1 MNKIIFPIRFN
12 MRRDAVLD
20 LHAALALLGHEV
32 ESTEVDKHR
41 FGRSTADAVRKL
53 QKGSA
58 LQPTGFVDEPTA
70 ARLNALIKERGAL
83 TPGGEGG
90 GTEAARHY
98 TVKGMVRDEAGNGVA
113 GLTVRVLEIR
123 LRKEAELG
131 QGPTAKNGYYE
142 IQYAPPQAN
151 RKVREAF
158 QTVVRVEDRRAK
170 VLHRSEPR
178 RPRPVEWI
186 DFMAGGGVFPGH
198 AEFDQRLLALRPAL
212 EGAKLTDVVEDEAHQ
227 DISFL
232 ARETDLKRD
241 EIMEL
246 VVAHRLAERTKLAPE
261 IFYAFL
267 RQGLPPSRPDSL
279 LRASDGFQRID
290 VLVQDLG
297 SSIAA
302 LDAEVQKEILQR
314 ALALNY
320 VPLSLKG
327 NVDDI
332 VGKLQALKVTEVLER
347 PYLVGKT
354 PLKSLL
360 ALTALPQD
368 RYAAFAER
376 FVAHEGGSRAFWKAL
391 AADPAFAP
399 EVVAEVRQTIELGS
413 FAKNHLPLVGKLRET
428 VSQDPSKEPR
438 ALARLSSED
447 WKALV
452 RTAGTADAPGY
463 PANIDGQDE
472 EDKIATFAKEVMKR
486 VERAYPT
493 AALAAHVGRWP
504 KELLARQTESLRF
517 IDRNPEL
524 DLMRVH
530 VEVYVRDK
538 AEAAW
543 GDIAA
548 DHRPVVLA
556 EVKKLQRMLHVAG
569 RPEAATKLLAK
580 GYHSAADI
588 YHTGKQRFVAK
599 MGNPGLTPIESRK
612 IFDRAEQRYA
622 MVLARLGEHNL
633 RIRGIVPAV
642 IPSGELTPKEEEALA
657 SLPTLR
663 DLFGSQDFCDCEH
676 CNSVYSPSA
685 YLVDVLRWLHERD
698 AKAAGRT
705 AKDVLFDRR
714 PDLGTVL
721 LNCQNTNTV
730 LPHVDLVCELLED
743 EVAPPGG
750 PVDRQTTLPAQELR
764 VNPQYVNTD
773 AYDTLRGASWPHT
786 LPFQLWLEETRG
798 FLGLLGIDRWRL
810 METFQDRHSNPAVP
824 SDVAVAGEALGM
836 SATELGLVTAADE
849 GNQATHW
856 GGANPVVA
864 LATVSEFLDRARLTY
879 DELLELLLVD
889 WVQGT
894 GTPMTIERT
903 TDDCDTSAQTLKNLS
918 DQRLDRIHRFLRLWR
933 RTGLRMWE
941 VDRLLRS
948 PAVGGGNLDGAALVQ
963 LRHFLMLQKRLNL
976 SVEELLGF
984 YAPLD
989 TAVRDLP
996 SGKEEGLYLR
1006 LFLNRAVLNPVPEDF
1021 AVAKVRAAAPAA
1033 IKPEHVPSIL
1043 AALTVTEEDVTRY
1056 VPLTDIPALQNELR
1070 ITDTGVLD
1078 YATWTSLADSQAAG
1092 TNLTTSGPLSLD
1104 TLSLLYRYATLARA
1118 AKFSAAELIAFVARA
1133 AIPDPFASISET
1145 ERFLG
1150 EVDALRELRLRV
1162 DEVDYILGFH
1172 PESAAGL
1179 REETVTQD
1187 LRRLRED
1194 RRKIFEE
1201 YFASSEP
1208 LLANLGRR
1216 LAAVPALAGAPAQQ
1230 AALQIVAGEWTGTAA
1245 ACDQFIVDHFSSFV
1259 DVAAAKAR
1267 LSAALPVVPD
1277 AREAA
1282 VLDRAG
1288 YVLTALYTNAAARA
1302 TSQFIATVLR
1312 LDDAQARALLD
1323 ALKLPGGYDSLLS
1336 VLADPRL
1343 VERASGSNE
1352 YTHSLDAATFPA
1364 LYEAFHLLHKVA
1376 LLLRALKA
1384 DPTETNWLI
1393 EHGPAVGTPALADLP
1408 VEPAQAV
1415 VAWATLRT
1423 AQRLLAFKRGYREPE
1438 GASFVA
1444 MLHKVL
1450 TAAAIATTLD
1460 ELATL
1465 TGWERTAL
1473 DTLHASLALQYP
1485 ADYVL
1490 PETYERLAE
1499 CFAMLRRAGVKADRL
1514 VDWARNEPD
1523 EGTAPR
1529 VREAVKAKYDEKQWL
1544 DVAAQVQNGVP
1555 GVTEGVREKKRRAL
1569 VDYLAVRPKT
1579 RADGSKTWTDPNGLF
1594 AHFLID
1600 VEMTPCQVTTR
1611 ILQAN
1616 AAAQLF
1622 VQRCLM
1628 NLESYISADEM
1639 IDERW
1644 GHWKWMRRYRVWENN
1659 RKVFLYPE
1667 NWLWPEHR
1675 RDKSPFFKEL
1685 EDDIAQGE
1693 ITDANVE
1700 AAFLSYLEK
1709 LHDVANLHVLGVCH
1723 EIKSERLILHVIAR
1737 TKGSAPTYY
1746 YRRWVDGAWTS
1757 WEKVPLDIKAEQ
1769 VLPIVFNRRLHLFWP
1784 VFTGMPEEE
1793 QSIPP
1798 AQATNKPSPTPK
1810 KYWEI
1815 QLGWSTYRSR
1825 RWAPIQ
1831 ISERKLIHPWFRPQ
1845 YAFHLKAQPRDSD
1858 LVVRVFLS
1866 TSPEFDDRQVVDS
1879 NGVEHYQSTRRHDP
1893 TSPPWHSSEFVFNGD
1908 VKGVYLRD
1916 LNGSLKEVREG
1927 NYGLDGRATEP
1938 LATPMSRLL
1947 LPVGEYFE
1955 HSYLANNRSAANPDG
1970 KSGKLRVLK
1979 ESNLR
1984 VTDTKLLD
1992 KALIPF
1998 RIVTPHQDPQ
2008 FLSVRPFFFQD
2019 SERAWFI
2026 EPTLYYRKGSTF
2038 SPEIPASPS
2047 GVEYKV
2053 QYRFYPFYHP
2063 WTRLFI
2069 RQLATGGV
2077 NSLFRRDV
2085 QVKPEQVDG
2094 IPAFAF
2100 SSYAPAAFVSATPE
2114 KEVVEFGRGAPYGP
2128 YNWEL
2133 FFHAPLLVASRLSGN
2148 QRHEDAIRWYHYI
2161 FNPTNPVAEAGKQ
2174 RYWIT
2179 KPFYA
2184 ATEPEMLDRRI
2195 EDVLKKVNQRLPAYE
2210 LQVQAWRDNPFDPH
2224 IVASMR
2230 WVAYQK
2236 CVVMAYLDNLIAWGD
2251 RLFREDRRESI
2262 NEATQLYVL
2271 AADILGSRPRRVPA
2285 LGRTD
2290 RSYEDLEADLDKFGN
2305 ALVEVE
2311 NTLPQITIGT
2321 PSELGSE
2328 PLPRLET
2335 FYFGIPANEKLLK
2348 YWNDVWQRL
2357 WNIRHCRNI
2366 EGAER
2371 PLALWDP
2378 PIDPGLLV
2386 KAAAAGVDPSSVLQ
2400 DQGAPLP
2407 HYRFEAVLRRARDMA
2422 AEVRALGAALLAAL
2436 EKRDA
2441 EALALMR
2448 AQHEASLLDA
2458 AVAVRTKQEDEANEQ
2473 LKALRQARRLVER
2486 RRDYYRS
2493 RQYMSASE
2501 KAAASLEAA
2510 SISEQDGALMADIL
2524 ASQLS
2529 LIPEFTVG
2537 ASGAGGSPHAV
2548 IAVGGKLLGKAAEL
2562 VAKARYGTASYLSKV
2577 GALAA
2582 TLGGYERRADEWKFQ
2597 GDQAEQEVNQVDR
2610 QIAAADIRH
2619 AIAKLE
2625 KANQELQVRLAGEV
2639 EEHLRQKFTN
2649 KELYDWM
2656 VSQLATIYFQS
2667 YQLAFDLA
2675 KRAEHCFRYELG
2687 VKDTTFIQFGYWD
2700 SLKKGLLSGERLTHD
2715 LQRIEAAYLEQ
2726 NRRHFELTKNVSLAL
2741 VAPLDLALLR
2751 ETGECFVDLPEVLF
2765 DLDHPG
2771 HYLRRIKSVSMSIPA
2786 VTGPYGGV
2794 HCTLTLLE
2802 NRVRTSNLV
2811 GDGYPRK
2818 PRGTPDPRFEDN
2830 IAGVQSIATS
2840 HGREDSGLFQ
2850 LDFRDERYLPFEGA
2864 GADSRWRIAL
2874 PRDTNDFNPRSI
2886 ADVILHIRYTALDGG
2901 DLLRSE
2907 ANKAVVEVLPRKGI
2921 RVFSARSDFPDAW
2934 NRFLRPANVGDV
2946 QELQLSLT
2954 TDLFP
2959 FFARGRNVTVQ
2970 RVEFLAAWY
2979 QAGDLVAQLAPP
2991 LAANNT
2997 IPVTRDGKHG
3007 QMHYGTKALGSEAIG
3022 DWILRLRA
3030 AAAGGFTSLPPDS
3043 LSDLFVVL
3051 HFEMG

>member
-1 MNKIIFPIRFN
+1 
-12 MRRDAVLD
+12 MRRDSVRD
-20 LHAALALLGHEV
+20 LHAALVFLGHAIEPTEK
-32 ESTEVDKHR
+32 ESKR
-41 FGRSTADAVRKL
+41 FGRSTRDAVRKL
-53 QKGSA
+53 QEDFGQ
-58 LQPTGFVDEPTA
+58 QPTGILDEATA
-70 ARLNALIKERGAL
+70 VRLNVLLEERGAL
-83 TPGGEGG
+83 TPGDAGG
-90 GTEAARHY
+90 GDEGIGEY
-98 TVKGMVRDEAGNGVA
+98 TAKGMVRDEAGEGVA
-113 GLTVRVLEIR
+113 GLTVRVLGIR
-123 LRKEAELG
+123 LRKEVELG
-131 QGPTAKNGYYE
+131 KGPTAKNGYYE
-142 IQYAPPQAN
+142 VHYAPPQAN
-151 RKVREAF
+151 RKVRESF
-158 QTVVRVEDRRAK
+158 QIVVRVQDRRGK
-170 VLHRSEPR
+170 VLHTSEPR

-198 AEFDQRLLALRPAL
+198 AEFDQRLFALRPAL
-212 EGAKLTDVVEDEAHQ
+212 EGAKLTDVVEDDTHQ

-232 ARETDLKRD
+232 AHETDLKHD
-241 EIMEL
+241 EVMEL
-246 VVAHRLAERTKLAPE
+246 VVAHRLAERTKLTPE
-261 IFYAFL
+261 VFYAFL

-290 VLVQDLG
+290 ALVQDLG
-297 SSIAA
+297 SGIAA
-302 LDAEVQKEILQR
+302 LDAEVQKEILER

-320 VPLSLKG
+320 VPLSIKG
-327 NVDDI
+327 KVDEN
-332 VGKLQALKVTEVLER
+332 VGKLQALKVSDVLDR

-391 AADPAFAP
+391 AEDPAFAP
-399 EVVAEVRQTIELGS
+399 EVVAELRQTIELGS
-413 FAKNHLPLVGKLRET
+413 FAKNHLPLVGKLRE
-428 VSQDPSKEPR
+428 VVAQVASKDPR
-438 ALARLSSED
+438 ALARLSFDE

-452 RTAGTADAPGY
+452 RAAGAGGEPGY

-472 EDKIATFAKEVMKR
+472 EDKIATFAKEVMER

-493 AALAAHVGRWP
+493 AALAAHVARWP
-504 KELLARQTESLRF
+504 KELLSRQAESLRF

-530 VEVYVRDK
+530 VEAYIRDK

-543 GDIAA
+543 GDLAKE
-548 DHRPVVLA
+548 HRPVVLA
-556 EVKKLQRMLHVAG
+556 EVKKLQRVLHVAG
-569 RPEAATKLLAK
+569 RPETGTKLLAK
-580 GYHSAADI
+580 GYRSAADI
-588 YHTGKQRFVAK
+588 YHTGKQRFVTK
-599 MGNPGLTPIESRK
+599 MGNPGLSPIEARK
-612 IFDRAEQRYA
+612 VFDRAEQRYA

-633 RIRGIVPAV
+633 RIRGVVPAV
-642 IPSGELTPKEEEALA
+642 IPSGELTPKEEEVLA
-657 SLPTLR
+657 SLPTLS

-676 CNSVYSPSA
+676 CNSVYSPAA
-685 YLVDVLRWLHERD
+685 YLVDVLRWLNERD

-714 PDLGTVL
+714 PDLGTML
-721 LNCQNTNTV
+721 LNCQNTNTA

-750 PVDRQTTLPAQELR
+750 PVDRQTTLPTQELR
-764 VNPQYVNTD
+764 VNPQYVNAD
-773 AYDTLRGASWPHT
+773 AYDTLKGASWPHT
-786 LPFQLWLEETRG
+786 LPFHLCLEETRG
-798 FLGLLGIDRWRL
+798 FLGLLKIDRWRL
-810 METFQDRHSNPAVP
+810 METFQDRHGNPAVP
-824 SDVAVAGEALGM
+824 SDVGVAAEVLGM
-836 SATELGLVTAADE
+836 SATELGLVTTADA

-856 GGANPVVA
+856 GVANPVAA
-864 LATVSEFLDRARLTY
+864 LATVSEFLDRARLSY

-889 WVQGT
+889 SVQGV
-894 GTPMTIERT
+894 GVPMTIERT
-903 TDDCDTSAQTLKNLS
+903 TDDCDTAAQTLKNLS

-933 RTGLRMWE
+933 CTGLRMWE
-941 VDRLLRS
+941 LDRLLRS
-948 PAVGGGNLDGAALVQ
+948 PAVGGGNLDGPALVQ
-963 LRHFLMLQKRLNL
+963 LRRFRTLQKRLNL

-984 YAPLD
+984 YSPLD

-1021 AVAKVRAAAPAA
+1021 AVAKVTAAAPVAV
-1033 IKPEHVPSIL
+1033 KPEHVPSIL
-1043 AALTVTEEDVTRY
+1043 AALTVTEEDVGRY
-1056 VPLTDIPALQNELR
+1056 MPLTDGL
-1070 ITDTGVLD
+1070 
-1078 YATWTSLADSQAAG
+1078 
-1092 TNLTTSGPLSLD
+1092 LSLN
-1104 TLSLLYRYATLARA
+1104 TLSMLYRYARLARA
-1118 AKFSAAELIAFVARA
+1118 CKLNAVELRAFIARLGVA
-1133 AIPDPFASISET
+1133 DPFASLQVTAE
-1145 ERFLG
+1145 FLD

-1162 DEVDYILGFH
+1162 DEADYILDFH
-1172 PESAAGL
+1172 PEGAAGL
-1179 REETVTQD
+1179 REETVTQH
-1187 LRRLRED
+1187 LRRLRDD
-1194 RRKIFEE
+1194 RRKLFEE

-1208 LLANLGRR
+1208 PLANLARR
-1216 LAAVPALAGAPAQQ
+1216 LAAVPDLAGVPAQQ
-1230 AALQIVAGEWTGTAA
+1230 AALEIVTGEWTGTAA
-1245 ACDQFIVDHFSSFV
+1245 ARNQFVADHFASFV
-1259 DVAAAKAR
+1259 DVASAQAKLGAP
-1267 LSAALPVVPD
+1267 LPGAPD

-1282 VLDRAG
+1282 VLDRVS
-1288 YVLTALYTNAAARA
+1288 YVLLALYTSAAARA

-1323 ALKLPGGYDSLLS
+1323 ALKLPGGAETLLS
-1336 VLADPRL
+1336 VLADQRL
-1343 VERASGSNE
+1343 IERASGSSE

-1364 LYEAFHLLHKVA
+1364 LYKAFHLLHKVA

-1384 DPTETNWLI
+1384 DPSETTWLI
-1393 EHGPAVGTPALADLP
+1393 EHGPAVGTPTLADLP
-1408 VEPAQAV
+1408 VEAGQPAV
-1415 VAWATLRT
+1415 PWSTLRT
-1423 AQRLLAFKRGYREPE
+1423 VQRLLAFKRGYREPE
-1438 GASFVA
+1438 GASFFA
-1444 MLHKVL
+1444 MLDGVL
-1450 TAAAIATTLD
+1450 SAPALATTLD
-1460 ELATL
+1460 QLAIL
-1465 TGWERTAL
+1465 TGWDRTAL
-1473 DTLHASLALQYP
+1473 DTLHGSLGSQYP

-1490 PETYERLAE
+1490 PETYERLAD
-1499 CFAMLRRAGVKADRL
+1499 CFGMLRRAGVTADRL

-1523 EGTAPR
+1523 KDAAPR
-1529 VREAVKAKYDEKQWL
+1529 VREAVKAKYEEKQWL
-1544 DVAAQVQNGVP
+1544 EVAARVQD
-1555 GVTEGVREKKRRAL
+1555 GVREGKRKAL
-1569 VDYLAVRPKT
+1569 VGYLAVRPKT
-1579 RADGSKTWTDPNGLF
+1579 RPDGSKTWADSNGLF

-1600 VEMTPCQVTTR
+1600 VEMTPCKMTTR

-1628 NLESYISADEM
+1628 NLERDVSADEM
-1639 IDERW
+1639 VDERW
-1644 GHWKWMRRYRVWENN
+1644 GHWKWMKRYRLWEAN

-1685 EDDIAQGE
+1685 EDEIAQGE

-1709 LHDVANLHVLGVCH
+1709 LHDVANLQVLGVCH
-1723 EIKSERLILHVIAR
+1723 EIKLERLILHVIAR
-1737 TKGSAPTYY
+1737 TKGSPPVYY
-1746 YRRWVDGAWTS
+1746 YRRWVDGAWTP

-1769 VLPIVFNRRLHLFWP
+1769 VLPIFFNRRLHLFWP
-1784 VFTGMPEEE
+1784 VFTSKPEEE
-1793 QSIPP
+1793 QNIPK
-1798 AQATNKPSPTPK
+1798 AQPSNAPPPPPK

-1815 QLGWSTYRSR
+1815 QIGWSTYRGR

-1831 ISERKLIHPWFRPQ
+1831 ISERRLIHPWFRPQ
-1845 YAFHLKAQPRDSD
+1845 YSYHLKGQPRGAD
-1858 LVVRVFLS
+1858 LPIRVFLS
-1866 TSPEFDDRQVVDS
+1866 TSPEFDNKQVWEPS
-1879 NGVEHYQSTRRHDP
+1879 LGSTGGWRWPSSRRHDE

-1908 VKGVYLRD
+1908 VTGVYLRD
-1916 LNGSLKEVREG
+1916 LNDSLNEVRAG
-1927 NYGLDGRATEP
+1927 NYGLDGRATDP

-1947 LPVGEYFE
+1947 LPVGEHFE

-1992 KALIPF
+1992 QAPIPF
-1998 RIVTPHQDPQ
+1998 RVVTPHQDPQ
-2008 FLSVRPFFFQD
+2008 FVSVRPFFFQD

-2069 RQLATGGV
+2069 RQLAAGGV

-2085 QVKPEQVDG
+2085 QMKPEQVDG

-2100 SSYAPAAFVSATPE
+2100 SSYAPATFVSATPE

-2133 FFHAPLLVASRLSGN
+2133 FFHAPLLVASRLFGN
-2148 QRHEDAIRWYHYI
+2148 QRHDDALRWFHYI

-2179 KPFYA
+2179 KPFYT

-2210 LQVQAWRDNPFDPH
+2210 QQVQAWRDNPFDPH

-2236 CVVMAYLDNLIAWGD
+2236 YVVMAYLDNLIAWGD

-2262 NEATQLYVL
+2262 NEATQVYVL

-2285 LGRTD
+2285 LGRQD
-2290 RSYEDLEADLDKFGN
+2290 RSYDDLEADLDKFGN
-2305 ALVEVE
+2305 ALVELE
-2311 NTLPQITIGT
+2311 NTLPQVTIGN
-2321 PSELGSE
+2321 PSGVGSE

-2335 FYFGIPANEKLLK
+2335 FYFCIPANEKLLK
-2348 YWNDVWQRL
+2348 YWDDVGQRL

-2366 EGAER
+2366 EGVER

-2386 KAAAAGVDPSSVLQ
+2386 KAAAAGVDLSSVLQ

-2407 HYRFEAVLRRARDMA
+2407 HYRFEAILRRARDMA
-2422 AEVRALGAALLAAL
+2422 AEVRALSAALLAAL

-2441 EALALMR
+2441 EALAVMR
-2448 AQHEASLLDA
+2448 AQHEVTLLDA
-2458 AVAVRTKQEDEANEQ
+2458 VTAVREKQVDEASEQ
-2473 LKALRQARRLVER
+2473 VEGLRQTRRLVER

-2493 RQYMSASE
+2493 RQYMNSRE
-2501 KAAASLEAA
+2501 TAAAALEGA
-2510 SISEQDGALMADIL
+2510 SISEQGGALMADML

-2529 LIPEFTVG
+2529 LIPEFAVG
-2537 ASGAGGSPHAV
+2537 GSGFGGSPHAV
-2548 IAVGGKLLGKAAEL
+2548 VAVGGKLLGKAAEL
-2562 VAKARYGTASYLSKV
+2562 VAKAKYGTASSLSKA
-2577 GALAA
+2577 GAIAA
-2582 TLGGYERRADEWKFQ
+2582 TMGGYERRADEWKFQ
-2597 GDQAEQEVNQVDR
+2597 GDQAEQELDQVDR
-2610 QIAAADIRH
+2610 QIAAAEIRH

-2625 KANQELQVRLAGEV
+2625 KANHELQVRHAGEV

-2656 VSQLATIYFQS
+2656 VSQLATVYFQS

-2675 KRAEHCFRYELG
+2675 KRAERCFRYELG
-2687 VKDTTFIQFGYWD
+2687 VKDTNFIQFGYWD

-2726 NRRHFELTKNVSLAL
+2726 NRRHFELTKHVSLAL

-2751 ETGECFVDLPEVLF
+2751 ETGECFVDLPEALF

-2771 HYLRRIKSVSMSIPA
+2771 HYLRRIKSVSMSLPA

-2802 NRVRTSNLV
+2802 NSVRTSNLV
-2811 GDGYPRK
+2811 GDGYLRK
-2818 PRGTPDPRFEDN
+2818 PAGTPDPRFEDN
-2830 IAGVQSIATS
+2830 MAGVQSIATS

-2864 GADSRWRIAL
+2864 GAVSKWRISL
-2874 PRDTNDFNPRSI
+2874 PRDTNDFDPRSI
-2886 ADVILHIRYTALDGG
+2886 TDVILHIRYTARDGG
-2901 DLLRSE
+2901 DLLRSQ
-2907 ANKAVVEVLPRKGI
+2907 ASKAVVEVLPRRGV
-2921 RVFSARSDFPDAW
+2921 RVFSARNDFPDAW
-2934 NRFLRPANVGDV
+2934 NRFLKPANPQDD
-2946 QELQLSLT
+2946 QQLDLSLT
-2954 TDLFP
+2954 KDLFP
-2959 FFARGRNVTVQ
+2959 FFARGRTVTVQ
-2970 RVEFLAAWY
+2970 RLELLAACRE
-2979 QAGDLVAQLAPP
+2979 ATDLVAKLAPP
-2991 LAANNT
+2991 LAENDTFA
-2997 IPVTRDGKHG
+2997 VTADGTYGELHHG
-3007 QMHYGTKALGSEAIG
+3007 SKALANPEIG
-3022 DWILRLRA
+3022 DWVLRLRTTTA
-3030 AAAGGFTSLPPDS
+3030 QDFKSLPADW
-3043 LSDLFVVL
+3043 LSDLFIVV
-3051 HFEMG
+3051 HFEIG